1 MGRKIIDMSNKII
14 KNWKVLSLEE
24 QEQEG
29 NTNKSKRW
37 KCECIQCGITKI
49 FDGSELRLNRV
60 GACKH
65 KNKNKKEVFF
75 DSRIKNEIGNR
86 YGKLL
91 VIDFAYT
98 QKGLA
103 YWKCRCDCGKE
114 CIVRGNSLRQNRI
127 KSCGCLRSYQ
137 EEKIKKILENNNICY
152 KREFSF
158 SDLKDKN
165 YLRFDFAVFKND
177 KLLGLIEYNGI
188 QHYESD
194 NVFNHY
200 GLLQKHDEMKQ
211 QYCKNKQIPLLI
223 LNRES
228 LLENSI
234 LRWYNMLC

>member
-14 KNWKVLSLEE
+14 KNWKVLSLVEE
-24 QEQEG
+24 
-29 NTNKSKRW
+29 NISTNKSKRW
-37 KCECIQCGITKI
+37 KCKCIQCGAIKI

-65 KNKNKKEVFF
+65 KTKEKDKSFF

-91 VIDFAYT
+91 VVDFAYT
-98 QKGLA
+98 KKGLA
-103 YWKCRCDCGKE
+103 YWKCMCDCGKE
-114 CIVRGNSLRQNRI
+114 CIARGNSLRQKRI

-137 EEKIKKILENNNICY
+137 EEEIKRILENNNISY

-158 SDLKDKN
+158 VDLKDKN
-165 YLRFDFAVFKND
+165 YLRFDFAIFKND

-188 QHYESD
+188 QHYES
-194 NVFNHY
+194 NNTFNHY
-200 GLLQKHDEMKQ
+200 GLLQKHDDMKR

-223 LNRES
+223 LNKES
-228 LLENSI
+228 LLENLI
-234 LRWYNMLC
+234 LNWYISLV